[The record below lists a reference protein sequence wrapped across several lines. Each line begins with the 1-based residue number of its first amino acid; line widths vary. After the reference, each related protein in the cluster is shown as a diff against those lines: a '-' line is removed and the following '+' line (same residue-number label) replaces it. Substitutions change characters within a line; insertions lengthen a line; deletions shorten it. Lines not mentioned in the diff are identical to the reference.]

1 MTNCQFDHKN
11 KLSEKATITA
21 KYQLISYQ
29 NNIRHVV
36 NVINQNYSSFVYSVK
51 QKYLCLLYIMYTFFP
66 EVQYARVLKS

>member
-51 QKYLCLLYIMYTFFP
+51 QKYLCLLYIMYIFFP